1 MKNLFES
8 DTYNA
13 ILERMDNLS
22 PKSSA
27 HWGKMNVGQMLN
39 HCQKPLEI
47 AIYNKDFGL
56 KSNFLI
62 RTFFKKPMYDDNAFR
77 KNMPTPKGFKV
88 SESKDFSTE
97 KESLKSLIESFYS
110 LKNKKNW
117 APHPV
122 FGNFTPE
129 QWGKMQYKH
138 LDHHFRQFGV

>member
-1 MKNLFES
+1 MKSLFES

-13 ILERMDNLS
+13 ILERLANLS
-22 PKSSA
+22 PESTA
-27 HWGKMNVGQMLN
+27 QWGKMNVGQMLN

-62 RTFFKKPMYDDNAFR
+62 RSFFKKPMYDDSTFR
-77 KNMPTPKGFKV
+77 KNMPTPKRFKV
-88 SESKDFSTE
+88 SEFKDFSTE
-97 KESLKSLIESFYS
+97 KERLKSLIESFYS
-110 LKNKKNW
+110 LKNKKDW
-117 APHPV
+117 TPHPV